1 MFPCSNAKI
10 NYNFTQNNLTIEA
23 DETSAFRVNLS
34 SLKIDKLNLSQTYL
48 SGHVNISDS
57 NISDVTL
64 NSYTPVIFN
73 TSRLL
78 NVSSNGSTEFKIW
91 NSYAPLQNVSVAGEY
106 RYVQSNKEGENISK
120 ISVSTSNPNIAGFS

>member
-1 MFPCSNAKI
+1 MI
-10 NYNFTQNNLTIEA
+10 IEA

-34 SLKIDKLNLSQTYL
+34 SLKIDKLKLSQTYL